1 MATLSYPGKLLKTWL
16 QDLRLPGAPRSTM
29 RWRPTYHSLHCRK
42 IHQTASC
49 QPASPLTNRSE
60 LKPERFIKSI
70 AGFQWFNWVQICSG
84 QGIQG
89 IHGLEISRATVGGG
103 RSFCAHF
110 EARPQMKAAA
120 RVASSIIV
128 HQYTSAPALTGGFF
142 LRGRFQILPP
152 FRMQQGILPNRRFLI
167 ADPQCIFNVS
177 PYEKRVALPKT
188 GQLTPFRHHDF
199 CTALCDFPA
208 RGKQVANRGQP
219 IRLWEFGR
227 CRYAFMCQTLLCHIF
242 FVDGEKTSLTEKS
255 MLPRLHGH
263 RREAHRHGHTQHRVS
278 CMSHA

>member
-188 GQLTPFRHHDF
+188 GQLTHFVTMISAQPSATFLHAENRLRTGASRFVVRVWSVQVCFHVPDPPLPHI
-199 CTALCDFPA
+199 LC
-208 RGKQVANRGQP
+208 RWREK
-219 IRLWEFGR
+219 RL
-227 CRYAFMCQTLLCHIF
+227 
-242 FVDGEKTSLTEKS
+242 
-255 MLPRLHGH
+255 
-263 RREAHRHGHTQHRVS
+263 
-278 CMSHA
+278 

>member
-128 HQYTSAPALTGGFF
+128 HQHTSAPALTGAFF
-142 LRGRFQILPP
+142 CGAGSRFCRPLGCNRASSQTGGSWLQIL
-152 FRMQQGILPNRRFLI
+152 
-167 ADPQCIFNVS
+167 NVS
-177 PYEKRVALPKT
+177 SMFRRMKNVLLCPRQDNWPISSPWFLHSPLRLSCTRKT
-188 GQLTPFRHHDF
+188 GCEQ
-199 CTALCDFPA
+199 
-208 RGKQVANRGQP
+208 GQADS
-219 IRLWEFGR
+219 LWEFGR

-263 RREAHRHGHTQHRVS
+263 RREAHRHGHTHRVS